1 MQNIL
6 AILYGIVFGIA
17 NVIPGVSGGT
27 MLVVFG
33 CYDKVCGALTLN
45 LKEIKKN
52 IVFLVFFGIGAVIG
66 IVGFAFVITWL
77 FTNFPLRRICSSWVL

>member
-1 MQNIL
+1 MKNFL
-6 AILYGIVFGIA
+6 AVLYGIVFGIA

-52 IVFLVFFGIGAVIG
+52 IVFLIFSHRQKNILH
-66 IVGFAFVITWL
+66 L
-77 FTNFPLRRICSSWVL
+77 FNAEYFNDYFNIIFL